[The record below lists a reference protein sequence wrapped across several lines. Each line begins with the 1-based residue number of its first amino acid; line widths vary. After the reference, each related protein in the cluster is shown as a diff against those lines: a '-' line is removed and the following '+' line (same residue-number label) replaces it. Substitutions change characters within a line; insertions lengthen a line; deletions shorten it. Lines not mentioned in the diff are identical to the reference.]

1 MTNRTR
7 GRPKLP
13 EGEKLAHT
21 TVRLPPWMIDA
32 CREEGGITTTIRKAL
47 TEYFHSCGIDTV

>member
-13 EGEKLAHT
+13 DGEKLVT
-21 TVRLPPWMIDA
+21 TGVRLPQRVIDA
-32 CREEGGITTTIRKAL
+32 CREEGGITVTIRKAL
-47 TEYFHSCGIDTV
+47 TEYFHSRGIDTV